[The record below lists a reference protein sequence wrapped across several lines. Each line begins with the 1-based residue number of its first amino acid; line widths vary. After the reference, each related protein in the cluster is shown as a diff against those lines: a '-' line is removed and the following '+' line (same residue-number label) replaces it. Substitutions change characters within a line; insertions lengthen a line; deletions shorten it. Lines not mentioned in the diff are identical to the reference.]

1 MRGSGQERKGRERMV
16 DNVELKLNNDIK
28 IYINWTRLRCDI
40 FSKIIKNWK
49 LTKLYGERDELWNK
63 LFLVIKLTLKDIQ
76 LVHLCA
82 SIHLYNINIHKT
94 HVPTYI

>member
-40 FSKIIKNWK
+40 FSKIIKN
-49 LTKLYGERDELWNK
+49 
-63 LFLVIKLTLKDIQ
+63 
-76 LVHLCA
+76 
-82 SIHLYNINIHKT
+82 
-94 HVPTYI
+94 